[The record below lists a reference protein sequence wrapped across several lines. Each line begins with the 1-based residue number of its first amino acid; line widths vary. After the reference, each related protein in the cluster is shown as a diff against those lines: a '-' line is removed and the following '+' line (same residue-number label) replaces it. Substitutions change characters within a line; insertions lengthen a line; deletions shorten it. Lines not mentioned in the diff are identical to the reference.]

1 MTTKADLR
9 PGDVV
14 PYPYLWKWQDR
25 RGETEGRKDR
35 PVCVAVCVRARDGLT
50 HVALLAISSR
60 PGDAGQLTLEIP
72 PIERRRAGLRA
83 FKDAWVALDEF
94 NYDIV
99 EKSHYLDPSQA
110 ALGRFSKSF
119 MMQVAKRLAPAFA
132 SKGARIDRL

>member
-1 MTTKADLR
+1 MSPDNQSVDYQTH
-9 PGDVV
+9 PGQ
-14 PYPYLWKWQDR
+14 YKHWSMKF
-25 RGETEGRKDR
+25 EG
-35 PVCVAVCVRARDGLT
+35 PVRARDGLT